1 MNDKPKSQ
9 RLFESVSSP
18 SSANSFLKDSAS
30 IPIYHNSL
38 ANNIPSLP
46 PPLDGKNFRS
56 KSGGKHLVIV
66 YKFTL
71 VILNKNDRIATTS
84 SSSMT
89 GGSASPVI
97 VSFQTEQK
105 FSKGDVVKTP
115 NGVRKK
121 FNGKQW
127 RRLCSKEGCTKES
140 QRRGFCSRHL
150 SMKGKE
156 MRAFS
161 YAAATAAATKMF
173 AMNNTRPPQQQ
184 SSQPLCDLIYNS
196 AANYGVSSGPISNPS
211 KAPSSSV
218 NSSLPTPLDL
228 LPVLSPASAWRPS
241 PPSDGSYFNST
252 TPLHTPPSTSIPHW
266 APFPTPFVSSSA
278 STTVPPSSSAFM
290 GHASTQTSHILTVS
304 PDKTGGS
311 AAATSTTPVSAPVT
325 TSSFFSSSGGGGAGD
340 LPSQPIT
347 ACP

>member
-1 MNDKPKSQ
+1 
-9 RLFESVSSP
+9 
-18 SSANSFLKDSAS
+18 
-30 IPIYHNSL
+30 
-38 ANNIPSLP
+38 
-46 PPLDGKNFRS
+46 
-56 KSGGKHLVIV
+56 
-66 YKFTL
+66 
-71 VILNKNDRIATTS
+71 
-84 SSSMT
+84 
-89 GGSASPVI
+89 
-97 VSFQTEQK
+97 
-105 FSKGDVVKTP
+105 GDVVKTP

-173 AMNNTRPPQQQ
+173 AMSSTRPPQQQ

-196 AANYGVSSGPISNPS
+196 ATSYGVPSGPISNHS
-211 KAPSSSV
+211 KASSSSV

-241 PPSDGSYFNST
+241 PPNDGSYFNST
-252 TPLHTPPSTSIPHW
+252 TPLHTPPSSSIPHW
-266 APFPTPFVSSSA
+266 APFPTSFA
-278 STTVPPSSSAFM
+278 SPPASIVPPSSSVFM
-290 GHASTQTSHILTVS
+290 GHASTQTSHVFATS

-311 AAATSTTPVSAPVT
+311 TSATSTTPVSAPITT
-325 TSSFFSSSGGGGAGD
+325 TSFFPSGGGGAGD

>member
-1 MNDKPKSQ
+1 MKKLMYEAMNDKPKGQ

-46 PPLDGKNFRS
+46 LPLEGKNFRS
-56 KSGGKHLVIV
+56 KSG
-66 YKFTL
+66 
-71 VILNKNDRIATTS
+71 DRIATTS

-89 GGSASPVI
+89 GGSASPAI

-196 AANYGVSSGPISNPS
+196 ATNYGVSSGSISNPS

-290 GHASTQTSHILTVS
+290 GHPSTQTSHILTAS

-311 AAATSTTPVSAPVT
+311 ATATSTTPVSAPVT
-325 TSSFFSSSGGGGAGD
+325 TSSFFSSGGGGAGD